1 MYVRTN
7 CVKSVLESSAKGF
20 LPKLFLYSLRLVANA
35 YLENHLDRESSLDQI
50 SSFETFQD
58 PWQSCI

>member
-1 MYVRTN
+1 MYARTN
-7 CVKSVLESSAKGF
+7 YVKSVLGSSAKGF
-20 LPKLFLYSLRLVANA
+20 LLKLFLYSLRLVANA
-35 YLENHLDRESSLDQI
+35 YLENHLDQESSPDQI